1 MTFCPSCGAERK
13 EGSKYCHNC
22 GYDFGNVGAE
32 VNLNS
37 NSNTQATQNSIPN
50 VQSENSYTF
59 SKILGYICAILIPLF
74 GIIFGI
80 YLITRE
86 EENAKKHGKL
96 IIGLSIVIWFLSFIA
111 MGM

>member
-22 GYDFGNVGAE
+22 GYDFGNAGAE

-50 VQSENSYTF
+50 VQSEKPYTF
-59 SKILGYICAILIPLF
+59 SKILGYLCAILIPLF

-80 YLITRE
+80 YLITRD

-96 IIGLSIVIWFLSFIA
+96 IIGLSLVIWFLSVIA

>member
-37 NSNTQATQNSIPN
+37 NTNTQATQNSIPN

-59 SKILGYICAILIPLF
+59 SKILGYLCAILIPLF
-74 GIIFGI
+74 GLIFGV
-80 YLITRE
+80 YLYTRAE
-86 EENAKKHGKL
+86 DNAKKHGKI
-96 IIGLSIVIWFLSFIA
+96 IIGLSIFIWAISALLIA
-111 MGM
+111 S